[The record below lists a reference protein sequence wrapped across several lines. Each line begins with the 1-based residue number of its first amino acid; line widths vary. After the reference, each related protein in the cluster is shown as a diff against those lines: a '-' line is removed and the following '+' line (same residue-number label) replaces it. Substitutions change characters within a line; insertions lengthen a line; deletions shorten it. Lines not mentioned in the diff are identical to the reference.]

1 VSYEVK
7 AEPAVNDDLA
17 ELAAE
22 DRDVAREA
30 LRLMLAL
37 RDDPWLG
44 DELHERYNLRPLRD
58 CRRIRFDRPDWE
70 GKPRYRLVYRNE
82 PSDGAPG
89 RRVGAVAHSAAQRA
103 GGVRLRD
110 EHSTGNCGGKSAVGG
125 DERYLE
131 CLREHGIEG
140 VVRR

>member
-1 VSYEVK
+1 MSYEVR
-7 AEPAVNDDLA
+7 AEPAVNADLA
-17 ELAAE
+17 ELAAL
-22 DRDVAREA
+22 DRDAAREA

-82 PSDGAPG
+82 QSDGAPG
-89 RRVGAVAHSAAQRA
+89 LVRVWAIGPRDRLVAYARAAARITRERAPTRR
-103 GGVRLRD
+103 
-110 EHSTGNCGGKSAVGG
+110 
-125 DERYLE
+125 
-131 CLREHGIEG
+131 
-140 VVRR
+140 RRSP

>member
-1 VSYEVK
+1 MSYEVK
-7 AEPAVNDDLA
+7 AEPAVSEDLA

-22 DRDVAREA
+22 DRDAAREA

-44 DELHERYNLRPLRD
+44 DELRERYNLRPLRD
-58 CRRIRFDRPDWE
+58 CRRIGFDRPDWE

-89 RRVGAVAHSAAQRA
+89 LVRVW
-103 GGVRLRD
+103 
-110 EHSTGNCGGKSAVGG
+110 AVGPR
-125 DERYLE
+125 DRLVVYARAAARITRERAPT
-131 CLREHGIEG
+131 
-140 VVRR
+140 RRRRSR

>member
-7 AEPAVNDDLA
+7 AEPAVNEDIA

-22 DRDVAREA
+22 DRGAAREA

-44 DELHERYNLRPLRD
+44 DELRERYNLRPLAD

-70 GKPRYRLVYRNE
+70 DKPRYRLVYRNE
-82 PSDGAPG
+82 PSDGAPELVRVWSVGPRG
-89 RRVGAVAHSAAQRA
+89 RLVGYARAAARITRERAQRRRR
-103 GGVRLRD
+103 G
-110 EHSTGNCGGKSAVGG
+110 SAP
-125 DERYLE
+125 EA
-131 CLREHGIEG
+131 
-140 VVRR
+140 

>member
-1 VSYEVK
+1 MRGGPLRALG
-7 AEPAVNDDLA
+7 AETDL
-17 ELAAE
+17 
-22 DRDVAREA
+22 DH
-30 LRLMLAL
+30 LAL
-37 RDDPWLG
+37 ELG
-44 DELHERYNLRPLRD
+44 GEPGQVLAGGSPGLRAGAEA
-58 CRRIRFDRPDWE
+58 CRH
-70 GKPRYRLVYRNE
+70 PR
-82 PSDGAPG
+82 
-89 RRVGAVAHSAAQRA
+89 VAHPEYQRA